1 MGRLESSGRW
11 SEECQGTHRAHPG
24 WTTCPLGEAQFPL
37 SGAKSVFFLI
47 PVPRTWL
54 SPRLQAP
61 AGSTSRAPLLPV
73 AILHLQ
79 EMVEG
84 RTEGSS
90 TPGHW
95 NPERWG
101 HREGVAWSPEY
112 SSGVTAL
119 GHAVL
124 ISSGVTALGH
134 AGLISS
140 GVTVPRTCQ
149 SLPQWGD
156 GPRTR
161 RSHF

>member
-1 MGRLESSGRW
+1 METPSALRVLPSTPYR
-11 SEECQGTHRAHPG
+11 
-24 WTTCPLGEAQFPL
+24 
-37 SGAKSVFFLI
+37 
-47 PVPRTWL
+47 
-54 SPRLQAP
+54 SPRLRAP

-95 NPERWG
+95 NPDRWG

-119 GHAVL
+119 GHALL

-140 GVTVPRTCQ
+140 GVTVPRTRRSHLQ
-149 SLPQWGD
+149 RGD
-156 GPRTR
+156 GPRTL
-161 RSHF
+161 RSHLQRGDRPSDMPVSSPVG